1 MRIGGRFKREGTYV
15 HLWLIH
21 VVVWQKPIQYCK
33 ASILQLKINFK
44 KLKVAG
50 DGGRIHS
57 MTKDSTSKAISD
69 QDDGT
74 GKTMVLK
81 KMHTI

>member
-33 ASILQLKINFK
+33 ANILQLKTNFK

-50 DGGRIHS
+50 GGGRIHS
-57 MTKDSTSKAISD
+57 MTKDPTSKAISD

-74 GKTMVLK
+74 G
-81 KMHTI
+81 